1 MNYLFASI
9 LAIILFFLLASYYFA
24 RVIIYPRVRPYEEVY
39 SLKVE
44 DGTLDPEEWSNWDK
58 EEIWVDSDFGYSLHG
73 YWLPVENPV
82 GTVILVHGITVNHF
96 ASVKYVQ
103 PFRKRGFNVLMY
115 DHRNHGK
122 SGGKVTTFGEF
133 EKYDLQSIVDW
144 VVEKV
149 GDDSIIGTHGES
161 MGAATCLQ
169 HAAIDQRLSFVVSD
183 CAYADLMDLFLF
195 RLKYDSKLP
204 GPIILPIASV
214 FIRLIARF
222 WPQEINP
229 VEMMPSV
236 ETPIFFIHGA
246 DDKYIPPVHAQ
257 QIYEAKARGYRKL
270 WFAPNAEHAM
280 SQPTNPEVYDI
291 KIGEFL
297 KKIDIIE

>member
-1 MNYLFASI
+1 MNYFLATVA
-9 LAIILFFLLASYYFA
+9 AIILFILLISYYFA
-24 RVIIYPRVRPYEEVY
+24 RIIIFPKVHPYQEVY
-39 SLKVE
+39 ELKVE
-44 DGTLDPEEWSNWDK
+44 DGTLDTIDWESWKK
-58 EEIWVDSDFGYSLHG
+58 EEIWFDSEFGYQLHG
-73 YWLPVENPV
+73 YWLPVDHAI

-96 ASVKYVQ
+96 ASIKYVR
-103 PFRKRGFNVLMY
+103 PFRNRGFNILMY

-122 SGGKVTTFGEF
+122 SGGNVTTFGAF
-133 EKYDLQSIVDW
+133 EKQDLRSAVDW
-144 VVEKV
+144 VVEMV

-183 CAYADLMDLFLF
+183 CAYADLMDLFSF
-195 RLKYDSKLP
+195 RLKNDFKLS
-204 GPIILPIASV
+204 GTIILPIASIY
-214 FIRLIARF
+214 IRFLAKF

-229 VEMMPSV
+229 VEMIPAV

-246 DDKYIPPVHAQ
+246 EDDYIPPVHAQ
-257 QIYEAKARGYRKL
+257 QMYEAKARGFRKL

-280 SQPTNPEVYDI
+280 SQPINPEVYDV

-297 KKIDIIE
+297 KEIDII